1 MMIRLLLTSIALFAL
16 SACGVPEVDLDL
28 PDRSRPPVVTTPGS
42 LAPTSSAADSSTSNE
57 AGPSSTGEALD
68 PDELDELEQ
77 LVSEIEALLEGVSDE
92 LDQITFEEEGG

>member
-28 PDRSRPPVVTTPGS
+28 PDRSGPPVVSPS
-42 LAPTSSAADSSTSNE
+42 SSAPTSSAGDPSNANE